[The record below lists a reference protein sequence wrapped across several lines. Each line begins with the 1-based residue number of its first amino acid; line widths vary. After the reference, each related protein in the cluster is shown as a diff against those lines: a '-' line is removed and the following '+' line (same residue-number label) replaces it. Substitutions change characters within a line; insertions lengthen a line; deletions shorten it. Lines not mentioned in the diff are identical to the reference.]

1 MSFVEYL
8 RYPDGVRSGSTR
20 PSASR
25 KRSLDSLMSSSGKS
39 AVSSASAC
47 PMLLRAACRN
57 SVLRGGAGEEDQPE
71 LADPDLITV
80 LEQCVVD
87 AVTVHVG
94 AVEAAHVV
102 HLVGPL
108 GPVELHVPA
117 RHGDVVEEDVALGM
131 APGADD
137 VRVQQ
142 VAAAGPRSSLHD
154 QQRAT
159 GRQRVGSG
167 GVGLVEDRS
176 ILSLALDGRYAE
188 GDRRRR
194 LDGRG
199 LERMTALG
207 AE

>member
-25 KRSLDSLMSSSGKS
+25 KRSLDSLMSSSGNS

-57 SVLRGGAGEEDQPE
+57 SVLRGGTGEEDQPE
-71 LADPDLITV
+71 LADPDLVTV

-117 RHGDVVEEDVALGM
+117 RHGDVVEEDVALRV
-131 APGADD
+131 ASGADD
-137 VRVQQ
+137 VGVQQ
-142 VAAAGPRSSLHD
+142 VASARARPSLHD
-154 QQRAT
+154 QQRTA
-159 GRQRVGSG
+159 GWQ
-167 GVGLVEDRS
+167 GVGCGGIRLVED
-176 ILSLALDGRYAE
+176 G
-188 GDRRRR
+188 
-194 LDGRG
+194 
-199 LERMTALG
+199 
-207 AE
+207 